1 MNRWRFLESN
11 SLSLLFL
18 VTIIVPGVTRGD
30 VSREGHAHRLTH
42 SPSHLHLWH
51 ERTPT
56 LSPEQPPPFLLFTSP
71 SRHPHT
77 HPSTAPALN
86 AWKSNDVVDLAR
98 GNQVHLL
105 GRTCTLVKRERGVE
119 ATAAQSHATRNVL
132 FCSVVF
138 LFFSFCLPDTNL
150 DWSQYPPTLEDEEG
164 AHSLIR
170 SVVRSVIHTHARAL
184 AFFAPLSNT
193 NTNTKHW
200 CKML

>member
-1 MNRWRFLESN
+1 MSRVKGTLIGLHIHLLTFTCGTSVLPRFPQNNLHLSSYLPPLLATHTHTPPQLLHLTLESPMTWLT
-11 SLSLLFL
+11 SH
-18 VTIIVPGVTRGD
+18 VGIKCTRWGALAPS
-30 VSREGHAHRLTH
+30 SRE
-42 SPSHLHLWH
+42 
-51 ERTPT
+51 
-56 LSPEQPPPFLLFTSP
+56 
-71 SRHPHT
+71 
-77 HPSTAPALN
+77 
-86 AWKSNDVVDLAR
+86 
-98 GNQVHLL
+98 
-105 GRTCTLVKRERGVE
+105 REVE

-132 FCSVVF
+132 YCSG
-138 LFFSFCLPDTNL
+138 FFFYFCLPDTNL